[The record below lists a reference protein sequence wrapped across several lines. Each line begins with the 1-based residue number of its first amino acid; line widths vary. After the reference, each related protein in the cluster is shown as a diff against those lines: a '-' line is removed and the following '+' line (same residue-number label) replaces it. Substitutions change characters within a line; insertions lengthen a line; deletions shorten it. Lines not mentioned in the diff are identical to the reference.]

1 MLIPSMTGQTP
12 STPNP
17 AAAGGE
23 AAESSQTHSEFEAL
37 LNGASGEPDLAWALE
52 AAPASEFSET
62 LEGEF
67 SAEAF
72 ADFQAEDKFGD
83 DEDFLLAALAPNV
96 LSEDLRASGAAL
108 NPRKDFPGFQSLPK
122 TPETLKSEY
131 FQNTTALKSE
141 VLEVPDP
148 RIADFETMRPA
159 PSLEEQVF
167 TEEVAKEDM
176 DLPEFERFLR
186 SPQETRH
193 LPEAEPLKAKDV
205 LAQSRLAEVPVEEL
219 EPSQLPAAR
228 QALYAKTGEAERF
241 EFSMRD
247 LNQVLTRTPEAQAV
261 QSNTSSVIAPLAI
274 DAAMVRMEAGASV
287 KEVPILQASQDL
299 PFDIEQV
306 VSRVR
311 VMSNGETQE
320 ITLRMEPE
328 HLGRVLLK
336 VRQAGNQ
343 LTVEMRVDNPAA
355 KQMIEAG
362 FDTLRSR
369 FLDQEFAYQEMRM
382 NVNVDQR
389 GSQQQAQ
396 QEAFHEELVGN
407 IRPGE
412 TEADSVLDTPRTPR
426 HDGSLSV
433 LA

>member
-52 AAPASEFSET
+52 AAQASELSET

-72 ADFQAEDKFGD
+72 ADFQAEEKFGD
-83 DEDFLLAALAPNV
+83 VEDFLLAALAPNA

-148 RIADFETMRPA
+148 RIADFATLRPA

-219 EPSQLPAAR
+219 EPSQLSAAR

-261 QSNTSSVIAPLAI
+261 QSNTSSVIAPL
-274 DAAMVRMEAGASV
+274 AMVRMEAGASV

-389 GSQQQAQ
+389 GSQQQAR
-396 QEAFHEELVGN
+396 QEALHEELVGN

>member
-1 MLIPSMTGQTP
+1 MTGQTP

-52 AAPASEFSET
+52 AAQASELSET

-72 ADFQAEDKFGD
+72 ADFQAEEKFGD
-83 DEDFLLAALAPNV
+83 VEDFLLAALAPNA

-219 EPSQLPAAR
+219 EPSQLSAAR

-261 QSNTSSVIAPLAI
+261 QSNTSSVIAPL
-274 DAAMVRMEAGASV
+274 AMVRMEAGASV

-389 GSQQQAQ
+389 GSQQQAR
-396 QEAFHEELVGN
+396 QEALHEELVGN

>member
-1 MLIPSMTGQTP
+1 VLIPSMTGQTP

-52 AAPASEFSET
+52 ADQAPELSET

-72 ADFQAEDKFGD
+72 ADFQAEEKFGD
-83 DEDFLLAALAPNV
+83 VEDFLLAALAPNA

-148 RIADFETMRPA
+148 RIADFATLRPA

-219 EPSQLPAAR
+219 EPSQLSAAR

-261 QSNTSSVIAPLAI
+261 QSNTSSVIAPL
-274 DAAMVRMEAGASV
+274 AMVRMEAGASV

-389 GSQQQAQ
+389 GSQQQAR
-396 QEAFHEELVGN
+396 QEALHEELVGN

>member
-1 MLIPSMTGQTP
+1 VLIPSMTGQTP

-52 AAPASEFSET
+52 AAQASELSET

-72 ADFQAEDKFGD
+72 ADFQAEEKFGD
-83 DEDFLLAALAPNV
+83 VEDFLLAALAPNA

-219 EPSQLPAAR
+219 EPSQLSAAR

-261 QSNTSSVIAPLAI
+261 QSNTSSVIAPL
-274 DAAMVRMEAGASV
+274 AMVRMEAGASV

-389 GSQQQAQ
+389 GSQQQAR
-396 QEAFHEELVGN
+396 QEALHEELVGN

>member
-52 AAPASEFSET
+52 AAQASELSET

-72 ADFQAEDKFGD
+72 ADFQAEEKFGD
-83 DEDFLLAALAPNV
+83 VEDFLLAALAPNA

-219 EPSQLPAAR
+219 EPSQLSAAR

-261 QSNTSSVIAPLAI
+261 QSNTSSVIAPL
-274 DAAMVRMEAGASV
+274 AMVRMEAGASV

-389 GSQQQAQ
+389 GSQQQAR
-396 QEAFHEELVGN
+396 QEALHEELVGN

>member
-37 LNGASGEPDLAWALE
+37 LNGTSGEPDLAWALE
-52 AAPASEFSET
+52 AEQSPELSET
-62 LEGEF
+62 LEGEL
-67 SAEAF
+67 SVEAF
-72 ADFQAEDKFGD
+72 ADFQTEEKFGD
-83 DEDFLLAALAPNV
+83 NEDFLLAALAPNA

-108 NPRKDFPGFQSLPK
+108 NPRQGFSEFQSLPK
-122 TPETLKSEY
+122 TPEMLKSEY
-131 FQNTTALKSE
+131 FQNTAALKSE
-141 VLEVPDP
+141 VLEVQDP

-159 PSLEEQVF
+159 PSLEEQIF
-167 TEEVAKEDM
+167 TEQVAKKDM

-193 LPEAEPLKAKDV
+193 LPGAEPLKAKDV
-205 LAQSRLAEVPVEEL
+205 LAQSKLAEVPVEEL
-219 EPSQLPAAR
+219 EQSQIPTAR
-228 QALYAKTGEAERF
+228 QALYAQTGEAERF

-247 LNQVLTRTPEAQAV
+247 LNQVLTRTSEGQAV

-355 KQMIEAG
+355 KQIIEAG

-369 FLDQEFAYQEMRM
+369 FLDQEFAYQDMRM

-412 TEADSVLDTPRTPR
+412 TEVDSVLDTPRTQR

>member
-1 MLIPSMTGQTP
+1 MTGQTP

-52 AAPASEFSET
+52 AAQAPELSET

-72 ADFQAEDKFGD
+72 ADFQAEEKFGD
-83 DEDFLLAALAPNV
+83 VEDFLLAALAPNA

-219 EPSQLPAAR
+219 EPSQLSAAR

-261 QSNTSSVIAPLAI
+261 QSNTSSVIAPL
-274 DAAMVRMEAGASV
+274 AMVRMEAGASV

-412 TEADSVLDTPRTPR
+412 TEADSVLNTPRTPR

>member
-1 MLIPSMTGQTP
+1 MTGQTP

-52 AAPASEFSET
+52 AAQAPELSET

-72 ADFQAEDKFGD
+72 ADFQAEEKFGD
-83 DEDFLLAALAPNV
+83 VEDFLLAALAPNA

-219 EPSQLPAAR
+219 EPSQLSAAR

-261 QSNTSSVIAPLAI
+261 QSNTSSVIAPL
-274 DAAMVRMEAGASV
+274 AMVRMEAGASV

-389 GSQQQAQ
+389 GSQQQAR
-396 QEAFHEELVGN
+396 QEALHEELVGN

>member
-1 MLIPSMTGQTP
+1 MTGQTP

-52 AAPASEFSET
+52 AAQASELSET

-72 ADFQAEDKFGD
+72 ADFQAEEKFGD
-83 DEDFLLAALAPNV
+83 VEDFLLAALAPNA

-219 EPSQLPAAR
+219 EPSQLSAAR

-261 QSNTSSVIAPLAI
+261 QSNTSSVIAPL
-274 DAAMVRMEAGASV
+274 AMVRMEAGASV

>member
-1 MLIPSMTGQTP
+1 MTGQTP

-23 AAESSQTHSEFEAL
+23 AAESSQTHSEFETL

-52 AAPASEFSET
+52 AEQAPELSET
-62 LEGEF
+62 LEGEL
-67 SAEAF
+67 SVEAF
-72 ADFQAEDKFGD
+72 ADFQAEEKLGD
-83 DEDFLLAALAPNV
+83 NEDFLLAALAPNA

-108 NPRKDFPGFQSLPK
+108 NPRQGFSEFQSLPK
-122 TPETLKSEY
+122 TPEMLKSEY
-131 FQNTTALKSE
+131 FQNTAALKSE
-141 VLEVPDP
+141 VLEVQDP

-159 PSLEEQVF
+159 PSLEEQIF
-167 TEEVAKEDM
+167 TEQVAKKDM

-193 LPEAEPLKAKDV
+193 LPGAEPLKAKDV
-205 LAQSRLAEVPVEEL
+205 LAQSKLAEVPVEEL
-219 EPSQLPAAR
+219 EQSQIPTAR
-228 QALYAKTGEAERF
+228 QALYAQTGEAERF

-306 VSRVR
+306 VS
-311 VMSNGETQE
+311 NGETQE

-355 KQMIEAG
+355 KQIIEAG

-369 FLDQEFAYQEMRM
+369 FLDQEFAYQDMRM

-412 TEADSVLDTPRTPR
+412 TEVDSVLDTPRTQR

>member
-1 MLIPSMTGQTP
+1 MTGQTP

-52 AAPASEFSET
+52 AAQASELSET

-72 ADFQAEDKFGD
+72 ADFQAEEKFGD
-83 DEDFLLAALAPNV
+83 VEDFLLAALAPNA

-148 RIADFETMRPA
+148 RIADFATLRPA

-219 EPSQLPAAR
+219 EPSQLSAAR

-261 QSNTSSVIAPLAI
+261 QSNTSSVIAPL
-274 DAAMVRMEAGASV
+274 AMVRMEAGASV

-389 GSQQQAQ
+389 GSQQQAR
-396 QEAFHEELVGN
+396 QEALHEELVGN

>member
-1 MLIPSMTGQTP
+1 M
-12 STPNP
+12 
-17 AAAGGE
+17 
-23 AAESSQTHSEFEAL
+23 
-37 LNGASGEPDLAWALE
+37 NGASGEPDLAWALE
-52 AAPASEFSET
+52 AAQASELSET

-72 ADFQAEDKFGD
+72 ADFQAEEKFGD
-83 DEDFLLAALAPNV
+83 VEDFLLAALAPNA

-148 RIADFETMRPA
+148 RIADFETLRPA

-219 EPSQLPAAR
+219 EPSQLSAAR

-261 QSNTSSVIAPLAI
+261 QSNTSSVIAPL
-274 DAAMVRMEAGASV
+274 AMVRMEAGASV

-389 GSQQQAQ
+389 GSQQQAR
-396 QEAFHEELVGN
+396 QEALHEELVGN